1 MVIFH
6 EAVQQPIYN
15 ALISIYDILPWQDL
29 GIAIIILTII
39 IKGIMYPLQKK
50 QIENM
55 KAMAD
60 LQPEMKQIQKDHKE
74 DKEAQ
79 TKAMMALYK
88 KHGTNPLSGCLP
100 LIVQIIVFFGIY
112 SVINMIIGSSFA
124 VQPSELYSFVNN
136 PGAINHLF
144 LNFLDL
150 AKPSIPLA
158 VLTAAAQFYQTK
170 QMIAA
175 QPTPIP
181 NEDGKPD
188 FAQMMNKQ
196 MLFIGPIMILVVGFS
211 LPAALPLYW
220 VTSTVLMIAQQTIT
234 LNTKKSPEIVTLP
247 S

>member
-1 MVIFH
+1 MIIFH
-6 EAVQQPIYN
+6 EVVQQPLYN
-15 ALISIYDILPWQDL
+15 ALVGIYDALPWQDL
-29 GIAIIILTII
+29 GIAIVILTVL

-60 LQPEMKQIQKDHKE
+60 LQPEMKQLQAEHKD

-112 SVINMIIGSSFA
+112 NVINMIIGSNFA
-124 VQPSELYSFVNN
+124 VKPEELYSFVGN
-136 PGAINHLF
+136 PGAIHHLF

-158 VLTAAAQFYQTK
+158 VLTAGAQFYQTK
-170 QMIAA
+170 QMMAS
-175 QPTPIP
+175 QPTPVP
-181 NEDGKPD
+181 SEDGKPD

-220 VTSTVLMIAQQTIT
+220 LTSTLLMVAQQTIT
-234 LNTKKSPEIVTLP
+234 LRAKKSPEIVTLP